1 MEKTI
6 SMNEAIPATFGSFMR
21 VKREEQ
27 GMSLRSLARKLEV
40 TATYISDIE
49 IGNRPAPRSRLQ
61 DISDILCLD
70 KNDESIFFDLAA
82 ITCCNLYEDINPY
95 ISQNKTVRIALRRAR
110 DMGLP
115 DSWWQEVITQINS
128 FDKP

>member
-70 KNDESIFFDLAA
+70 KNG
-82 ITCCNLYEDINPY
+82 P
-95 ISQNKTVRIALRRAR
+95 VRSSRSVPRPTI
-110 DMGLP
+110 
-115 DSWWQEVITQINS
+115 WEVA
-128 FDKP
+128 